1 MESFCMKH
9 CLDCIR
15 SDCNVL
21 ECPVVFCPLRC
32 GHRLHSCKIDDHLEN
47 ICKLSIVS
55 CTNRNLGCPRSFQRC
70 ELGRHLVYCPASI
83 VHCTVEWNRWPRF
96 MGEKYPFLL
105 PPNKCRAANNK
116 PLPQEVVPE
125 ESVAF
130 QTRNFDLALTARDQ
144 AVLEKSTRVSAR
156 TKGALRSCLTQLY
169 PALPMTSPLYHG
181 AFQVGRD
188 GSRFSLI
195 PSPLAVASVTP
206 SGIPVP
212 NSFRRPQELWVD
224 SAGEDASSP
233 SPNETDISSGNHSD
247 QSPENDGTVLS
258 RSLPCHL
265 VGYSSV
271 RPGLSAASGDDSAV
285 AHIPS
290 KQCFRPSSLSEKMS
304 WAINDRSLQ
313 VDCQVQFVPRYVQK
327 PLAMYT
333 FLCDLDVPRRSFGYH
348 CRLHCDALAQADYWL
363 EQRCPL
369 AYLGCPFSIVR
380 LRPNLPDAVLV
391 YMPAFASFSI
401 RYPEQSVPEVSPT
414 ASNAGSSKVNFN
426 DLPTE
431 ILLQISHYL
440 DEISL
445 IILSKV
451 SERLASFC
459 LSLLPSR
466 GIVAPVWRRRDA
478 ASDGGCSWRIANFVW
493 TLPFKGE
500 KVRRWH
506 ISQEDVAARI
516 SAHLATCPFYEV
528 VRMEAP
534 FRLLNCPEKLPF
546 A

>member
-1 MESFCMKH
+1 TS
-9 CLDCIR
+9 
-15 SDCNVL
+15 SDYDGRT
-21 ECPVVFCPLRC
+21 VVCFPY
-32 GHRLHSCKIDDHLEN
+32 DHLSSS
-47 ICKLSIVS
+47 SI
-55 CTNRNLGCPRSFQRC
+55 L
-70 ELGRHLVYCPASI
+70 
-83 VHCTVEWNRWPRF
+83 
-96 MGEKYPFLL
+96 
-105 PPNKCRAANNK
+105 
-116 PLPQEVVPE
+116 
-125 ESVAF
+125 
-130 QTRNFDLALTARDQ
+130 
-144 AVLEKSTRVSAR
+144 
-156 TKGALRSCLTQLY
+156 
-169 PALPMTSPLYHG
+169 
-181 AFQVGRD
+181 
-188 GSRFSLI
+188 
-195 PSPLAVASVTP
+195 
-206 SGIPVP
+206 
-212 NSFRRPQELWVD
+212 
-224 SAGEDASSP
+224 
-233 SPNETDISSGNHSD
+233 
-247 QSPENDGTVLS
+247 
-258 RSLPCHL
+258 
-265 VGYSSV
+265 
-271 RPGLSAASGDDSAV
+271 
-285 AHIPS
+285 
-290 KQCFRPSSLSEKMS
+290 SLSS
-304 WAINDRSLQ
+304 HTWVLLCPQTCHSSS

-380 LRPNLPDAVLV
+380 LRPNLPDA
-391 YMPAFASFSI
+391 
-401 RYPEQSVPEVSPT
+401 SVPDVSPT

-478 ASDGGCSWRIANFVW
+478 AWRIANFVW

-500 KVRRWH
+500 KVRRC
-506 ISQEDVAARI
+506 
-516 SAHLATCPFYEV
+516 AHLATCPFYEV

-546 A
+546 TDSEWRGHTSKCFYSFVCP

>member
-1 MESFCMKH
+1 MEGSTVPEPPP
-9 CLDCIR
+9 LPP
-15 SDCNVL
+15 
-21 ECPVVFCPLRC
+21 PV
-32 GHRLHSCKIDDHLEN
+32 D
-47 ICKLSIVS
+47 
-55 CTNRNLGCPRSFQRC
+55 LGCPRSLQRR
-70 ELGRHLVYCPASI
+70 ELGSHLVYCPASI

-105 PPNKCRAANNK
+105 PPSKSRATNKK
-116 PLPQEVVPE
+116 PMPQADVPE
-125 ESVAF
+125 ENVSF

-144 AVLEKSTRVSAR
+144 AVLEESTRVSAR

-181 AFQVGRD
+181 AFQIGCD
-188 GSRFSLI
+188 GSKFSLI

-206 SGIPVP
+206 SGVPVP
-212 NSFRRPQELWVD
+212 NSFHRPQELWVD
-224 SAGEDASSP
+224 SSGEDVSSP
-233 SPNETDISSGNHSD
+233 SPSATDVFCGVNFDH
-247 QSPENDGTVLS
+247 SPEHDSTLLS

-265 VGYSSV
+265 TEYSSAS
-271 RPGLSAASGDDSAV
+271 PCLLAASGDNAAAISS
-285 AHIPS
+285 PS
-290 KQCFRPSSLSEKMS
+290 KHCFRPSSLSEKMS

-369 AYLGCPFSIVR
+369 AYLGCPFSVVR
-380 LRPNLPDAVLV
+380 LRPNLPDSVLV

-401 RYPEQSVPEVSPT
+401 RYPDQSDQSALEVPPAVP
-414 ASNAGSSKVNFN
+414 NAGSKPNFN

-431 ILLQISHYL
+431 VLLHISRYL

-451 SERLASFC
+451 SERLANLC

-466 GIVAPVWRRRDA
+466 GIVAPVWRRRDT
-478 ASDGGCSWRIANFVW
+478 ASGSSCSWRIANFVW

-500 KVRRWH
+500 KIRRWH

-516 SAHLATCPFYEV
+516 SAHLATCPFYEA
-528 VRMEAP
+528 VRTEAP